1 VGTVTVFKYDT
12 LGLLEIQTA
21 KQNVRFPYIPT
32 LFAFREFPVI
42 DACIKKLHFKPEVV
56 LVDGHGQ
63 THPLNCGLASH
74 LGVLLNLPTI
84 GVAKS
89 RLVGEKR
96 KIGDRVFLVQNEN
109 IVGEIVTTSKNRKPV
124 YVSIGHMVSLR
135 TAVDIVRNTQ
145 KHRIPEPIRWAHI
158 IASKKIKDLN

>member
-1 VGTVTVFKYDT
+1 
-12 LGLLEIQTA
+12 
-21 KQNVRFPYIPT
+21 
-32 LFAFREFPVI
+32 
-42 DACIKKLHFKPEVV
+42 
-56 LVDGHGQ
+56 
-63 THPLNCGLASH
+63 
-74 LGVLLNLPTI
+74 
-84 GVAKS
+84 VAKS

-109 IVGEIVTTSKNRKPV
+109 IVGEIVATSKNRKPV

-158 IASKKIKDLN
+158 MASKKIKDLN